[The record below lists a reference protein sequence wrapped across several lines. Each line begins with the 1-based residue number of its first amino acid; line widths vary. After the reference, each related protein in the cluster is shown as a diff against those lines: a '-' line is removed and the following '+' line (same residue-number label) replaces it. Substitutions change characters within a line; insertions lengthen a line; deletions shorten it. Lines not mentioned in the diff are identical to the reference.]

1 MESTAD
7 LKVALVGDSVL
18 DNHFWLDRPNED
30 VRAQAEKSL
39 LQTYTSRNIEVLN
52 FAVDE
57 STVSCVLRGR
67 APAGVYKRGRRNA
80 KMKPYPMDEDGVVRP
95 LDLLR
100 KAKPTH
106 VVSTHMRQNV
116 SMLTGKIFTKVFRTM

>member
-18 DNHFWLDRPNED
+18 DDHFWLDRPDED

-39 LQTYTSRNIEVLN
+39 RQTYPSRNIEVLN

-57 STVSCVLRGR
+57 FTVSCVLRGR

-80 KMKPYPMDEDGVVRP
+80 NMEPYPMDKDGVVRP
-95 LDLLR
+95 LNLLR

-106 VVSTHMRQNV
+106 VVSIH
-116 SMLTGKIFTKVFRTM
+116 LK